1 MLITLLTALFF
12 LFADQ
17 ATKYLVV
24 TNMNLGETVP
34 VIEGALYWHYAR
46 NSGAAFS
53 MLPGFQWLFMTAS
66 ALATIAI
73 VVYLART
80 KTPIHWMGFFSLG
93 LIMAGAMGNLF
104 DRLMHANQEVID
116 FIYVNIPAIKFDF
129 AIFNVADSCVTVG
142 AILLCI
148 YILFKHEKYVKRV
161 SGGLAADQSEEA
173 RTVLPEDK
181 PEGPDGEQAQL

>member
-17 ATKYLVV
+17 VAKYLVV
-24 TNMNLGETVP
+24 THMSLGQTIP
-34 VIEGALYWHYAR
+34 VIDGVLYWHYAL

-53 MLPGFQWLFMTAS
+53 MLQGYQWLFIAAS
-66 ALATIAI
+66 SLATVAI
-73 VVYLART
+73 VIFLARN
-80 KTPIHWMGFFSLG
+80 KTPIHWIGLFSLG

-104 DRLMHANQEVID
+104 DRLMHAGHEVID

-142 AILLCI
+142 AILLCA
-148 YILFKHEKYVKRV
+148 YILFKHEKYVRKIR
-161 SGGLAADQSEEA
+161 G
-173 RTVLPEDK
+173 DK
-181 PEGPDGEQAQL
+181 PENRAEGPEGGQAQG